1 MCLPPYLLAYIQK
14 STVTQ
19 YAITIST
26 ITSSCLPSV
35 DLIIAYW
42 LFQGVIEIQ
51 AKETRKCFEME
62 RTLIKIIWFPLSPSP
77 PPQKKILT
85 VLIFSLS

>member
-51 AKETRKCFEME
+51 AKETRECFEME
-62 RTLIKIIWFPLSPSP
+62 RTLIKIIWFPSPLPLPPKKRFLLS
-77 PPQKKILT
+77 
-85 VLIFSLS
+85 